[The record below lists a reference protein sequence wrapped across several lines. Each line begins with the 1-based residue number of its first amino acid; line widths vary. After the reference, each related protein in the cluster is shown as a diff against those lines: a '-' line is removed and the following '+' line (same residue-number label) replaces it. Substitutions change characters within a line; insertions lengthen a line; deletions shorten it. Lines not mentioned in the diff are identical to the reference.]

1 MVSNC
6 KLISYGMLFWCVLSP
21 VTITYHAFF
30 SEYAASIPLWVFI
43 VGLPLSI
50 SLFVCSIAIWKSKGW
65 GLKMLG
71 PSLISF
77 VLVLKYSEE
86 LDGGLLAFSLI
97 GNAIIAAVVWAIIW
111 KTLGSNVASDRCE
124 ETASNE

>member
-1 MVSNC
+1 
-6 KLISYGMLFWCVLSP
+6 
-21 VTITYHAFF
+21 
-30 SEYAASIPLWVFI
+30 
-43 VGLPLSI
+43 
-50 SLFVCSIAIWKSKGW
+50 
-65 GLKMLG
+65 MLG

-97 GNAIIAAVVWAIIW
+97 GNAIIAAVVWVIIW